1 MPWVVWAAAPGQH
14 HLKGDWVGLMSF
26 LFWKEG
32 VVCVT
37 IHRASW
43 QECI

>member
-14 HLKGDWVGLMSF
+14 HHLKGDWVGLMSF
-26 LFWKEG
+26 FFWKDG

-37 IHRASW
+37 IHRA
-43 QECI
+43 I